1 MEKQTARLQ
10 MLCGASTW
18 FEVMKCVWVLLSIWA
33 PGLVTLSVR
42 QSVPSLLP
50 NTPFLMVWNAP
61 TQPCMTKYN
70 VDLDLSLFDIVLNQ
84 NQSFMGD
91 NITIF
96 YEDKLGLYP
105 HYDSPGKPVNGG
117 VPQNGS
123 LPEHLR
129 AAGDEIREDIPRPD
143 FSGLAIVDWESWRP
157 LWARNWDSKT
167 VYWEGSRTL
176 VREKHPDWPP
186 SKVEEAAQKEFQEA
200 GRSFMEGTL
209 KLGLS
214 LRPGGWWG
222 FYGFP
227 ACYNYQYKNSTAN
240 YTGRCP
246 QLEMKRNDELGWLW
260 NASSALYPSIYLD
273 SDLHDK
279 DDCIRKFVHYRVLE
293 AMRVAGQVVPVSP
306 PVLPY
311 ARIVYAYTLKFLTQE
326 DLIHTIGESAA
337 LGAAGVVLWGDAHY
351 AQSQEVCQA
360 VKEYVD
366 GMLGRYLVNV
376 TAAVTLCSNTVCS
389 GRGRCQRKDSGSAT
403 YLHLDPRSWAVVSNP
418 GPKRVQFSV
427 RGRPG
432 KWELAEMEAQF
443 GCQCYQGWGGR
454 HCKKRM

>member
-1 MEKQTARLQ
+1 

-91 NITIF
+91 NITIY
-96 YEDKLGLYP
+96 YEGKLGLYP
-105 HYDSPGKPVNGG
+105 HYDLLGKPVNGG

-279 DDCIRKFVHYRVLE
+279 DDCIQKFTHYRVLE

-454 HCKKRM
+454 HCEKRM